1 MARVL
6 KSWDE
11 AKPGAIANM
20 NAVRQAASGQSTIK
34 KERTS
39 KLENENQVEETTEA
53 VEEEAVEETTDDAE
67 ETTEE
72 EATEDESE

>member
-11 AKPGAIANM
+11 AKPGATANI
-20 NAVRQAASGQSTIK
+20 NAMRQAASG
-34 KERTS
+34 ERTS
-39 KLENENQVEETTEA
+39 KVENENQVEETTEA